1 MNEKHLSF
9 KVLLFYIAFALITI
23 IFAIVFCIRIFK
35 VTTFDDLNDVKRAH
49 LMINGPVTTK
59 SEDTYYV
66 YIYSSKAHD
75 TNYAYQE
82 VEPTVLTYFTY
93 VAKNGKNDTVKIYA
107 YDADTFSETNQFK
120 TVNEYLQ
127 SLNDSLK
134 TSELPALVKV
144 SNGSVAST
152 YIGINKI
159 VSELQN
165 NMTK

>member
-23 IFAIVFCIRIFK
+23 IFSIVFCIRIFK

-93 VAKNGKNDTVKIYA
+93 VKIYA